1 MKLSAE
7 EKRKKRL
14 HELAQKL
21 EADGDSSLV
30 RVLGWASLRWGSK
43 SERVRE
49 HLQDLERVRVGT
61 DAFLKGRARINRAP
75 DTRPPENAGLIEIF
89 EKEDEI
95 RWVGKSR

>member
-7 EKRKKRL
+7 EKRRKRL
-14 HELAQKL
+14 NELAAKL
-21 EADGDSSLV
+21 KADGNSSLV

-49 HLQDLERVRVGT
+49 HLQDLE
-61 DAFLKGRARINRAP
+61 
-75 DTRPPENAGLIEIF
+75 NAGLIEVF

-95 RWVGKSR
+95 QWIGGS

>member
-1 MKLSAE
+1 MRLSAE

-14 HELAQKL
+14 QELAAKL
-21 EADGDSSLV
+21 KADGDSSLV

-49 HLQDLERVRVGT
+49 HLQDLE
-61 DAFLKGRARINRAP
+61 
-75 DTRPPENAGLIEIF
+75 NAGLIEVY

-95 RWVGKSR
+95 RWLGKS

>member
-1 MKLSAE
+1 MRLSAE

-14 HELAQKL
+14 QELQAKL
-21 EADGDSSLV
+21 KADGDSSLV

-49 HLQDLERVRVGT
+49 HLQDLE
-61 DAFLKGRARINRAP
+61 
-75 DTRPPENAGLIEIF
+75 NAGLIEVF

-95 RWVGKSR
+95 HWLE

>member
-1 MKLSAE
+1 MRLSAE

-14 HELAQKL
+14 QELAAKL
-21 EADGDSSLV
+21 KADGDSSLV

-49 HLQDLERVRVGT
+49 HLQDLE
-61 DAFLKGRARINRAP
+61 
-75 DTRPPENAGLIEIF
+75 NAGLIEVF

-95 RWVGKSR
+95 RWLGSE

>member
-1 MKLSAE
+1 MRLSAE

-14 HELAQKL
+14 QELAAKL
-21 EADGDSSLV
+21 KADKDSSLV

-49 HLQDLERVRVGT
+49 HLQDLE
-61 DAFLKGRARINRAP
+61 
-75 DTRPPENAGLIEIF
+75 NAGLIEVF

-95 RWVGKSR
+95 RWLGSK

>member
-1 MKLSAE
+1 MRLSAE

-14 HELAQKL
+14 QELAAKL
-21 EADGDSSLV
+21 KADGDSSLV

-49 HLQDLERVRVGT
+49 HLQDLE
-61 DAFLKGRARINRAP
+61 
-75 DTRPPENAGLIEIF
+75 NAGFIEVF

-95 RWVGKSR
+95 RWLGGK